1 MILVTITTVLLLFAS
16 NAAAQQ
22 SRVHIG
28 GALTGVYQTQAED
41 DAVGG
46 LAWGGSALFG
56 VQVSPRVAIEFEP
69 SFGGAYSWEYT
80 YRPGP
85 SRMADVVA
93 SRRDTFFT
101 FQMRR
106 RAGVLE
112 PVAGVSYVLGR
123 ISRHATSGGRPYF
136 DDARSENSL
145 ALVGG
150 LDAGIELAP
159 HVLFAPTVRVL
170 YVMRPGNAD
179 PFSDPLGEQTSTGP
193 FMFRFGAGARVTF

>member
-1 MILVTITTVLLLFAS
+1 MILVTIATMLLLFAS
-16 NAAAQQ
+16 DVAAQQ
-22 SRVHIG
+22 SRVHVG
-28 GALTGVYQTQAED
+28 GALTGVYQTQSED
-41 DAVGG
+41 DHVGG
-46 LAWGGSALFG
+46 LAWGGSVLFG

-85 SRMADVVA
+85 SRTADVVA
-93 SRRDTFFT
+93 SRRDPFFS
-101 FQMRR
+101 FQMRH

-136 DDARSENSL
+136 DDARSQNSL

-150 LDAGIELAP
+150 LDAGIELTP
-159 HVLFAPTVRVL
+159 HVFLVPTARVY
-170 YVMRPGNAD
+170 YVVRPGTAD
-179 PFSDPLGEQTSTGP
+179 PFNDPLSEQTSIGP
-193 FMFRFGAGARVTF
+193 FTFRFGAGARVTF